1 MENQTRHAR
10 SWYPA
15 LESDLNK
22 MLQAGE
28 AGIVRTGR
36 ELELLERMQ
45 RLLSAI
51 KFAPTLEQ
59 AWETVAAIISQ
70 CQDDDFYRGAQNLK
84 IPADVA
90 TPKEK
95 KDAKEHLDTPVLAE
109 PETPPK
115 ASRQTPTGTSTGNT
129 GPTSLPSNQS
139 SYHYTCHNAITK
151 KNMKQKKKAT

>member
-36 ELELLERMQ
+36 ELELLGRMQ

-51 KFAPTLEQ
+51 KVAPTLEQ

-84 IPADVA
+84 NPSRRRH
-90 TPKEK
+90 PKR
-95 KDAKEHLDTPVLAE
+95 KERREGAPGY
-109 PETPPK
+109 P
-115 ASRQTPTGTSTGNT
+115 RFG
-129 GPTSLPSNQS
+129 
-139 SYHYTCHNAITK
+139 
-151 KNMKQKKKAT
+151 